1 MGAQRLMPIVLMFGV
16 ALAGCSA
23 SPSDRPR
30 DGSARVGRETE
41 VQADTTPEGDVG
53 NVTIRFIDD
62 AEIAA
67 TSTAQ
72 AQITPSPP
80 TLIPAPRLGTST
92 PRPMVPAAS
101 PGSLI
106 GRTPGWRIART
117 DRQGVRLHATPS
129 SGGAVVASVAEGT
142 LVDPIDGPVVAEGVR
157 WIQVEAPGG
166 RRGWVSDSYLEPP
179 PIPTVGPA
187 PSPGGMYVIDRTDG
201 AGANVRDGPS
211 TQAATLG
218 NLREGTVVEPLEG
231 PVPAEGRTWQKVRGG
246 GLEGWVLAV
255 VVQPR

>member
-1 MGAQRLMPIVLMFGV
+1 MGAQRLMPIVLVLCV

-23 SPSDRPR
+23 SPIDRPR
-30 DGSARVGRETE
+30 DGARVGREAE
-41 VQADTTPEGDVG
+41 APADATREGNVT

-62 AEIAA
+62 AEAAA
-67 TSTAQ
+67 TGTAQ

-80 TLIPAPRLGTST
+80 TLIPAPGLESST
-92 PRPMVPAAS
+92 PRPVIAAAS

-106 GRTPGWRIART
+106 GRTAGWRIART

-129 SGGAVVASVAEGT
+129 SGAAVVASVAEGT
-142 LVDPIDGPVVAEGVR
+142 LVDPIEGPVDAEGVR
-157 WIQVEAPGG
+157 WIQVQAPGG

-179 PIPTVGPA
+179 PIPTVGPV
-187 PSPGGMYVIDRTDG
+187 PSPGGIYVIDRTDG
-201 AGANVRDGPS
+201 AGANVREGPS
-211 TQAATLG
+211 TQAATVG
-218 NLREGTVVEPLEG
+218 NLREGTVVVPLEG
-231 PVPAEGRTWQKVRGG
+231 PVSAEGRTWQRVRGD